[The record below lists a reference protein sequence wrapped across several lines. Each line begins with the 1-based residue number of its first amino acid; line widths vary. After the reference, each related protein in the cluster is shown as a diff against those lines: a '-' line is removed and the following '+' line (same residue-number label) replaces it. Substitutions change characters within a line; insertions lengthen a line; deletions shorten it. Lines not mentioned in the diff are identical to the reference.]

1 MKKIKILALI
11 LAMATAFTA
20 CTAKKSDN
28 RKDRSVG
35 GTSEVL
41 FVTQNDEQWN
51 GRMGEAVREFFETEQ
66 YGLPQPETNFKV
78 AHININALN
87 DMFQKHRNLIIA
99 EIVPDLPNPV
109 IESQDDWQ
117 SAPQYAIRIKAKDA
131 TTWIKVF
138 ENQKD
143 DIKKHFDSNERARF
157 MDFYR
162 PQADPKAIQ
171 AMKNVFG
178 CTMIVPNGY
187 YVAVN
192 KDHFMWLRREE
203 ADKSFGLIIYELPYR
218 STDDLSDARLIKV
231 RDSVTKKYIPGPT
244 DGSYMTLDKDF
255 IKPVF
260 DTIAD
265 FPAGFAI
272 ETRGLWKTE
281 GEFMAGPFVSYTVVN
296 PEATKLVTVE
306 GFVYYPNKAKRD
318 LLRQLESIL
327 WSLKF

>member
-1 MKKIKILALI
+1 MKKYRILAIAIAL
-11 LAMATAFTA
+11 LAVFTA
-20 CTAKKSDN
+20 CSDKKAEY

-51 GRMGEAVREFFETEQ
+51 GRMGEAVREFFEQEQ
-66 YGLPQPETNFKV
+66 YGLPQPETNFRV
-78 AHININALN
+78 AHINVNALN
-87 DMFQKHRNLIIA
+87 DMFQKHRNLIIG
-99 EIVPDLPNPV
+99 EIVPDLPNPI

-131 TTWIKVF
+131 ATWVRVF
-138 ENQKD
+138 ESQRD

-157 MDFYR
+157 MEFFR
-162 PQADPKAIQ
+162 PQADPKSIQ
-171 AMKNVFG
+171 AIKNVFG
-178 CTMIVPNGY
+178 CSMIVPEGY

-192 KDHFMWLRREE
+192 KDNFMWLRREE
-203 ADKSFGLIIYELPYR
+203 VDKSFGLIVYEMPYK
-218 STDDLSDARLIKV
+218 STDDLNGERLIKV

-244 DGSYMTLDKDF
+244 DGSYMSHDDYF

-260 DTIAD
+260 KTIPD
-265 FPAGFAI
+265 FPAGYAV

-296 PEATKLVTVE
+296 PEATKIVTVE
-306 GFVYYPNKAKRD
+306 GFIYYPNKAKRD